1 MEFRIPN
8 PDSVE
13 FDIRGTRWTLL
24 EAAHVYLSVK
34 HVESCDRHIV
44 RGNVFCLIYC
54 HSFDIGYWH
63 WAFLTKPTLHIRE
76 APSEPATL
84 RVRYGPNELVVPGW
98 IAGRAID
105 AGWGCLIFKDL
116 PNYGETCVCS

>member
-1 MEFRIPN
+1 MELNIPN
-8 PDSVE
+8 PASVE

-24 EAAHVYLSVK
+24 EATHVYLSVEQ
-34 HVESCDRHIV
+34 VVLCNRIA
-44 RGNVFCLIYC
+44 RRTLTCLIYC
-54 HSFDIGYWH
+54 RSFDIGYWH
-63 WAFLTKPTLHIRE
+63 WALLTKPTLHIRE

-84 RVRYGPNELVVPGW
+84 RVRYGQNELTTYGW

-116 PNYGETCVCS
+116 PNYDKDWLCLR